1 MYIIEEP
8 YINTPEA
15 TIGDLPFFIVKDK
28 NGNIVFY
35 AVTRQECENW
45 INSQSN

>member
-1 MYIIEEP
+1 MYTIEEP

-15 TIGDLPFFIVKDK
+15 SIGDLPFFIVKNLSGDV
-28 NGNIVFY
+28 VFY

-45 INSQSN
+45 INSQNY